1 MQLFTFF
8 FLVIIFYLFTKSGN
22 KKLKKNGFAEISKR
36 KKKR

>member
-1 MQLFTFF
+1 MQLFKFF

-22 KKLKKNGFAEISKR
+22 KKLKKNYFAELCKR